1 MNVQH
6 EQENRMRRHGL
17 VSGIAIAFALL
28 ALAGC
33 SPKTGGQDAAPAY
46 GAAPASAPVAAA
58 QEDEQKCT
66 NEPRVDEND
75 QRPRCGGIGVAPAPR
90 AYRIVV
96 GGGDPVDQVV
106 CDIGKVFV
114 LDGKMFGTEFSG
126 GMDGTYKMVRTP
138 NISGLQWK
146 ASGTYR
152 IDLPNGPDAPGTLNV
167 NANEAT
173 TRAGGQVDE
182 NAGYTDPFT
191 LTPAEACKS

>member
-1 MNVQH
+1 MNVHH
-6 EQENRMRRHGL
+6 EQGNRMRQHTL
-17 VSGIAIAFALL
+17 VSGIAIAFAML
-28 ALAGC
+28 AMTGC
-33 SPKTGGQDAAPAY
+33 SPKPEEQ
-46 GAAPASAPVAAA
+46 GAAPAPETAAASAPPAVA
-58 QEDEQKCT
+58 QEDEQACT
-66 NEPRVDEND
+66 NAPRTDEND
-75 QRPRCGGIGVAPAPR
+75 KRPRCGGIATPPAPR

-114 LDGKMFGTEFSG
+114 LDGRMFGTEFSG
-126 GMDGTYKMVRTP
+126 GMEGTYRMVRTP
-138 NISGLQWK
+138 NIPGLQWK

-182 NAGYTDPFT
+182 NAGYTDTFT
-191 LTPAEACKS
+191 LTPAEACKP